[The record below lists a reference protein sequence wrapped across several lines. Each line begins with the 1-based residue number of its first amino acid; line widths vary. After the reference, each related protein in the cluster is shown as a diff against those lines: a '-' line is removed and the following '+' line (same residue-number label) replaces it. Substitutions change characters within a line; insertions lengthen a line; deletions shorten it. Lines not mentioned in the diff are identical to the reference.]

1 MSMRSLIQRAI
12 TTLALVATVGTT
24 GSVATAQ
31 EVNFGIVDEASYQK
45 FLRAVRSAEYVR
57 EDYIVGYVPD
67 MCPDDGD
74 VTEVSTP
81 GTKPRVVAVVA
92 ATMAFVE
99 RNPELRELAIGEFID
114 AYDAA
119 LQAAVPDDPDLTR
132 TANFLH
138 AVRYVQVR
146 SDPNDS
152 ALDDFIGAD
161 TDVGERA
168 LELLGIVAP
177 RPDGFI
183 AVQNRMV
190 HMERAASRN
199 FGPRPEFGMLL
210 VHGFLNQDASGNPR
224 HGSLSALLR
233 SYLNENGYWATWGE
247 TTRPELCG
255 VNAAIDAMPAT
266 YEDYLLA
273 LNSGLDDDPDDGISN
288 PYQSRLVSAIAE
300 AFDISQARIDEMVD
314 LLANEPS
321 LYESVDYASD
331 DVYLQQVID
340 RLNANMR
347 ESSEARSTIFSTSLM
362 LMQSEYEDMNG
373 PVARYASRELDLG
386 SAVIGVNSTYAYLGS
401 SAQIA
406 GSLAVLGTAYY
417 QKDPVSAAGAAADI
431 FSEVLGIAGTSSN
444 GSTEDDIYDQ
454 VIQMRVQLADMQT
467 QLNERFDRVEAKL
480 DLIYGSMM
488 DGMMALGEQ
497 IGDLQD
503 DVNGLIRDVYISR
516 SQLSRLEA
524 ALFGVAQDIL
534 LQDFMRAADEVLDY
548 RSDNVTDLPYDQT
561 DPNFRSAASELYTFT
576 SSASGTTFAGIHDRD
591 NAFLLSMADETV
603 GSGPH
608 ARYLN
613 DLVVNVHHFGVSY
626 LSTQPVVAPEP
637 WAHGASA
644 YVQLAKES
652 PWYFAYMYNAQNNSW
667 QNGGSPPDL
676 RTIISLGEE
685 YVDMIEAARDAALF
699 DALVQNYKDAADNLQ
714 IAIDN
719 AIRPALE
726 NNVPIPLANDEKAID
741 LWAQD
746 GGQPLRPLAP
756 RVSRV
761 VADWGDSSDNLP
773 VPDLGWHAYQ
783 LMVGRDRGIEMSKRA
798 ELHTIL
804 LANENEGVWRTP
816 YWHSDVSGNRQKI
829 IFTLP
834 DGVEFNGD
842 VERTRTF
849 KYKYEFFNGFSWT
862 EVEFANNVAAAEMFK
877 QIWKAND
884 GEFSLQ
890 GYATIGN
897 DLSDTTWS
905 TNDGDHRIT
914 ILQDTFNGWSEQELD
929 MVLAEGL
936 NRIRSEYMRP
946 HIANLIRTPGNSL
959 YEAALALDDAE
970 AILDAYVTLAMP
982 GALEMSEVMT
992 SALHSVPGSSELGL
1006 RSADVLALIQDFT
1019 DYDDSIPDD
1028 WGDPTYDI
1036 QSVGAIL
1043 GVRVDELHAEINRAL
1058 EDFPLE
1064 ASPYVEWML
1073 AEAASLRDNAS
1084 RLAID
1089 DLFVT
1094 YARIFREGN
1103 LLDNDVWQEAGAGEF
1118 RPIEVDLG
1126 FGPGDEGYIAPSN
1139 GDLILRS
1146 DGSFIYIADAGFTGA
1161 DRFTYRARCDVSDN
1175 GAGVFAYSQPALV
1188 SIRVRG
1194 SDDSLGE
1201 ESEES
1206 PGSVTRIQP

>member
-1 MSMRSLIQRAI
+1 MSVRSMIQRTMTA
-12 TTLALVATVGTT
+12 LVLVATVGTT

-31 EVNFGIVDEASYQK
+31 QADFGIVDEASYQQ
-45 FLRAVRSAEYVR
+45 FLQAVRSAEYVR

-119 LQAAVPDDPDLTR
+119 LQAAMPDDPDLTR

-233 SYLNENGYWATWGE
+233 SYLNENGYWPTWGE

-300 AFDISQARIDEMVD
+300 AFDISQARIDEMAD

-321 LYESVDYASD
+321 LYESVDYAD
-331 DVYLQQVID
+331 DEVYLQQVID
-340 RLNANMR
+340 RLNADIR

-401 SAQIA
+401 SARIA
-406 GSLAVLGTAYY
+406 GSLAVMATAYY
-417 QKDPVSAAGAAADI
+417 KSDPVSMAGAAADI
-431 FSEVLGIAGTSSN
+431 FCEAFGIAGTSSN
-444 GSTEDDIYDQ
+444 GTTEDDIYDQ

-524 ALFGVAQDIL
+524 ALFGVAEDIL
-534 LQDFMRAADEVLDY
+534 LQDFTRDADEVLDF
-548 RSDNVTDLPYDQT
+548 RSDNVTDLPYDQGS
-561 DPNFRSAASELYTFT
+561 PNFRTAASDLFSFT
-576 SSASGTTFAGIHDRD
+576 SSDASKQSFAGTRS
-591 NAFLLSMADETV
+591 NPFLLSMADETV
-603 GSGPH
+603 GSGPI

-613 DLVVNVHHFGVSY
+613 DLVVNVGLFGISD

-685 YVDMIEAARDAALF
+685 YVDVIDAARDTALF
-699 DALVQNYKDAADNLQ
+699 DALVQNYKDAAGALQISLDDAVVWALEDNL
-714 IAIDN
+714 
-719 AIRPALE
+719 PF
-726 NNVPIPLANDEKAID
+726 PLANSEVVLN
-741 LWAQD
+741 LWPLFGNQD
-746 GGQPLRPLAP
+746 VRPLAP
-756 RVSRV
+756 RLTHI
-761 VADWGDSSDNLP
+761 VADWGNNGDALP
-773 VPDLGWHAYQ
+773 LTEGEGWHGFQAVTQ
-783 LMVGRDRGIEMSKRA
+783 GEMIARR
-798 ELHTIL
+798 ELLYSVL
-804 LANENEGVWRTP
+804 LANENDGEWREP
-816 YWHSDVSGNRQKI
+816 YWYCQVAGEDQSFIIELPIRIEHDGGFNRR
-829 IFTLP
+829 
-834 DGVEFNGD
+834 
-842 VERTRTF
+842 RTIHF
-849 KYKYEFFNGFSWT
+849 QYEQNIGGSWV
-862 EVEFANNVAAAEMFK
+862 EVELSSNAVAADLIKRLWADASLGSFNARVTRGQNTEGRYFELGQERIQVLEDEVVGRGTSSMNSLNAEM
-877 QIWKAND
+877 
-884 GEFSLQ
+884 
-890 GYATIGN
+890 
-897 DLSDTTWS
+897 
-905 TNDGDHRIT
+905 
-914 ILQDTFNGWSEQELD
+914 
-929 MVLAEGL
+929 L
-936 NRIRSEYMRP
+936 NRIRSGYVRP
-946 HIANLIRTPGNSL
+946 YIASLMQTPGNQVFD
-959 YEAALALDDAE
+959 AAAALDDAE

-982 GALEMSEVMT
+982 GALELSEVMT
-992 SALHSVPGSSELGL
+992 SALHSVPGTSELGL

-1019 DYDDSIPDD
+1019 EADDSIPDD
-1028 WGDPTYDI
+1028 FGDPTYDI
-1036 QSVGAIL
+1036 QSVSAIL
-1043 GVRVDELHAEINRAL
+1043 EVRVDELHAEINRAL

-1064 ASPYVEWML
+1064 ASPYIEWML

-1175 GAGVFAYSQPALV
+1175 GAGVFAYSEPALV

-1194 SDDSLGE
+1194 SDDSLGQ

-1206 PGSVTRIQP
+1206 PGSATQIQP